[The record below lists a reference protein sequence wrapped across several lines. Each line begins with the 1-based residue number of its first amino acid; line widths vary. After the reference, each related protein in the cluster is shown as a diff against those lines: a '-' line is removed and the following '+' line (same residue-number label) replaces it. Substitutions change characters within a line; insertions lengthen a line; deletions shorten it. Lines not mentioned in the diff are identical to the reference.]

1 MPLIGKDCNGKY
13 GRWSNIDVCY
23 NSHNYF
29 SSQKIMKLD
38 VKAFGLS
45 CGILWAIGYA
55 VLVVLTMTH
64 GYASAIVNVLNTVY
78 VGSGASL
85 QGIAIG
91 AVWAFLDAGIG
102 GALFAMLYNKL
113 AK

>member
-1 MPLIGKDCNGKY
+1 MNIFPIKY
-13 GRWSNIDVCY
+13 
-23 NSHNYF
+23 
-29 SSQKIMKLD
+29 MKLD

-55 VLVVLTMTH
+55 VLVVLTMTY

-78 VGSGASL
+78 MGSGASL

-91 AVWAFLDAGIG
+91 VAWAFLDAGVG